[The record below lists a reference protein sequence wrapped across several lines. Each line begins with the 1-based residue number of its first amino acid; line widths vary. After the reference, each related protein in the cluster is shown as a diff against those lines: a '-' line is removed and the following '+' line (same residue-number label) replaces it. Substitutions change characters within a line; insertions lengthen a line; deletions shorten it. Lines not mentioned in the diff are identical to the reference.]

1 MSGIVCFVV
10 AGIVVVL
17 MVFAPA
23 LMRLR
28 VRILRAAGLTRLA
41 GYFDQNLAAWV
52 IITRV
57 AMAVVVVLLV
67 VLGLRAV

>member
-1 MSGIVCFVV
+1 MSGIVCLVV

-28 VRILRAAGLTRLA
+28 VRILRAVGLIRLA
-41 GYFDQNLAAWV
+41 GHLDQNLATWV
-52 IITRV
+52 LVTRV
-57 AMAVVVVLLV
+57 AMAVVIVLLV
-67 VLGLRAV
+67 VLGLRVV